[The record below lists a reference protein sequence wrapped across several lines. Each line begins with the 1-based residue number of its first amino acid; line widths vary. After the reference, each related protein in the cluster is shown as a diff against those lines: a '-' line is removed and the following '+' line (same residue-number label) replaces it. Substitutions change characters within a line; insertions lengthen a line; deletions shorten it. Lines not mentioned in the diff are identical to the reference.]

1 MKTTLKRG
9 IGRTASENGHGNGRA
24 VLPPAVVSPM
34 TRYRQPARE
43 RRGFLR
49 TLLLVV
55 MWLLAAALVVTA
67 GLAGGA
73 YLYAHQTLGDIV
85 ATTPDVVRAQKSLDI
100 AVAGEPATALVIGYD
115 RRAGAEAEINGARSD
130 TVMLLRADPELKAVT
145 TLSFPRDL
153 WVEIH
158 CPGRGS
164 FQGRINEAYSNCG
177 APGTLE
183 TVRNL
188 TGIPINYLVTVNFRG
203 FKQVV
208 SRLGGVW
215 LDVDRRYFND
225 NSSGYFYATIDL
237 QPGYQKLNGQQALD
251 YVRYRHTDSD
261 LFRLARQQAFVR
273 AFNTAVT
280 ESFSASDV
288 TKIVEVLRKN
298 VEVGQAGGGA
308 LSKRTL
314 ISYGLLAYELPG
326 GHFFQARIEPTCF
339 GADDVSSLTVDR
351 SCIQAAVQDFVAP
364 DVEAP
369 EKATAVALG
378 KKLKTAAPSPKE
390 TTVVVLNGN
399 GVPGAAADTS
409 YQLGQRGYVALAP
422 PNNLPANAPSQD
434 HFHSEVYFDPT
445 QARAELAARKLA
457 ELVGEQG
464 AKPMPADIARLA
476 NSAMAV
482 VVVGQ
487 RFSGSLASAPVD
499 RTPERKPAAVVAN
512 AGLTKPLLAQA
523 QKRVRFPLMVPT
535 VVERS
540 SFLPQTSPIRVY
552 QAAGHKTVRLTFSTG
567 ASEYWGIQMIRW
579 KDAPALGGANRVLWI
594 KGRKYELHYVG
605 PNLHMVALRMPDGTS
620 YWVVNTIMNSLSNET
635 MLAIAKG
642 LRPLKG

>member
-24 VLPPAVVSPM
+24 VLPPTALSTV
-34 TRYRQPARE
+34 TRYRQPVPE

-49 TLLLVV
+49 ILLVVV
-55 MWLLAAALVVTA
+55 MWLLLAALVVSA

-85 ATTPDVVRAQKSLDI
+85 ATTPDVVRAQKSLDV

-115 RRAGAEAEINGARSD
+115 QRAGAEAETNGARSD
-130 TVMLLRADPELKAVT
+130 TVMLIRADPELKALT
-145 TLSFPRDL
+145 MLSFPRDL
-153 WVEIH
+153 WVEIR

-164 FQGRINEAYSNCG
+164 FQGKINEAYSNCG
-177 APGTLE
+177 AQGTLE

-188 TGIPINYLVTVNFRG
+188 TGVPVNYLITVNFRG

-215 LDVDRRYFND
+215 MDVDRRYFND
-225 NSSGYFYATIDL
+225 NTSGFLYATIDL

-261 LFRLARQQAFVR
+261 LFRLARQQAFVKS
-273 AFNTAVT
+273 FNTAVT
-280 ESFSASDV
+280 QSFSATDV
-288 TKIVEVLRKN
+288 TKIVDVLREN

-326 GHFFQARIEPTCF
+326 GHFFQARIEPACF
-339 GADDVSSLTVDR
+339 GPDDVSALTVDS
-351 SCIQAAVQDFVAP
+351 SCIRRAVQDFVAP

-378 KKLKTAAPSPKE
+378 KKPKSAAPPPKE

-399 GVPGAAADTS
+399 AVPGAAAETS
-409 YQLGQRGYVALAP
+409 FQLGQLGYVTLSP
-422 PNNLPANAPSQD
+422 PNNLPANAPTQD
-434 HFHSEVYFDPT
+434 HFHSEVFFDPS
-445 QARAELAARKLA
+445 QAGAEAAAKKLA
-457 ELVGEQG
+457 PLFNEQG
-464 AKPMPADIARLA
+464 AKPMPADIAPMA
-476 NSAMAV
+476 NSAMTV
-482 VVVGQ
+482 VIVGQ
-487 RFSGSLASAPVD
+487 RFGGSLVATPADKTPV
-499 RTPERKPAAVVAN
+499 RQPAAVVSN
-512 AGLTKPLLAQA
+512 AGLTRPLLVEA
-523 QKRVRFPLMVPT
+523 QKQVRFPLLVPA
-535 VVERS
+535 VVERT
-540 SFLPQTSPIRVY
+540 SFLPQSSPLRVY
-552 QAAGHKTVRLTFSTG
+552 SMAGHKTVRLTFSTG
-567 ASEYWGIQMIRW
+567 ASEYWGIQMVRW
-579 KDAPALGGANRVLWI
+579 QGAPALADPNRTLWI

-605 PNLHMVALRMPDGTS
+605 PNLQKVVLRMRDGTS
-620 YWVVNTIMNSLSNET
+620 YWVVNTLMNTLSNET

-642 LRPLKG
+642 LRPLNG